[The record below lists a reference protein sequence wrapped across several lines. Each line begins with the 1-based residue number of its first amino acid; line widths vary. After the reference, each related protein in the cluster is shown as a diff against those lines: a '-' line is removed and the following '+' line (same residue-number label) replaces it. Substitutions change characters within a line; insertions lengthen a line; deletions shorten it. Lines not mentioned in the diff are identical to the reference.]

1 MNLKLYIPTCDRYNW
16 LIKPFSFTF
25 NKFWDNHIQVVYL
38 GYTKPDFDLPE
49 NFKFISLGEDDSLDN
64 WSIDLKKYFD
74 TIDDEWLMMTV
85 DDSFSVRDTNTELY
99 NQTLNYLLNSDK
111 KIGRFGLERD
121 LVTRPNKYWDT
132 HDGVDLVEAE
142 PSADNRI
149 SMRWSIWRREYLVK
163 HFVNGRTPW
172 TFESDGTNDSK
183 NDGWAIISYDKKN
196 PPNPPDNSV
205 VFNTNALW
213 RSWYEDFNRVN
224 VMDCSK
230 ESPNDRLDNE
240 TLKEMKELNYFN
252 KEVEFGSIC
261 NKNWFPINL
270 ED

>member
-1 MNLKLYIPTCDRYNW
+1 
-16 LIKPFSFTF
+16 
-25 NKFWDNHIQVVYL
+25 
-38 GYTKPDFDLPE
+38 
-49 NFKFISLGEDDSLDN
+49 
-64 WSIDLKKYFD
+64 
-74 TIDDEWLMMTV
+74 
-85 DDSFSVRDTNTELY
+85 
-99 NQTLNYLLNSDK
+99 
-111 KIGRFGLERD
+111 
-121 LVTRPNKYWDT
+121 
-132 HDGVDLVEAE
+132 
-142 PSADNRI
+142 
-149 SMRWSIWRREYLVK
+149 
-163 HFVNGRTPW
+163 
-172 TFESDGTNDSK
+172 
-183 NDGWAIISYDKKN
+183 
-196 PPNPPDNSV
+196 